1 MIGFS
6 GGPDSTC
13 LTAIMADIASQWKFS
28 LACGYLDHGLRP
40 EEERQREREHVNSF
54 CRERG
59 IELHTRVLA
68 PGTLEHEARAR
79 GLSLEE
85 AARRSRRDF
94 FRSLRETHSFSFLML
109 GHTLDDQLETILF
122 RIFQGSGPAGLRAM
136 RARTGW
142 ILRPFLS
149 VPRREIAAYLEE
161 HALSSITDSTNR
173 SGRFLRN
180 RVRLRL
186 IPVLRDIFPGMGRSL
201 SELRLKSA
209 LVDDFILRAARTT
222 IRWEH
227 TASGVQTSAA
237 AFLKAAPAVRLY
249 ALYRG
254 IGLIRRGAVYG
265 KSSVPFRFVKPML
278 WKEGD
283 MPCRIDLSGHGLHI
297 RMNERRLFLEQS
309 IVVNRKKGYFIPI
322 SPGIA
327 VPLSDCRLELRQ
339 PETVSTNSEN
349 LICAFDAEKV
359 AFPIVVRSRRP
370 GDGIDLGFGTKKLK
384 KLFNELKIDEPERD
398 AVPVIEDAAGILAVL
413 GVLAGKKNFV
423 RFGAAASS
431 PDTRRLLTL
440 HLLPAAPGA
449 GIPDGKTKRKRGEP
463 I

>member
-59 IELHTRVLA
+59 IKLHTRVLE
-68 PGTLEHEARAR
+68 PGTLEHEARAW

-94 FRSLRETHSFSFLML
+94 FRSLRETHSFSYLVL
-109 GHTLDDQLETILF
+109 GHTLDDQLETVLF

-136 RARTGW
+136 RARTDW

-149 VPRREIAAYLEE
+149 VPRREIIAYLGE
-161 HALSSITDSTNR
+161 HALASITDSTNR

-180 RVRLRL
+180 RVRLKL

-201 SELRLKSA
+201 SALRLKSA
-209 LVDDFILRAARTT
+209 LMDDFVRRAAHDT
-222 IRWEH
+222 IPWEH
-227 TASGVQTSAA
+227 TASGVKTSAA
-237 AFLKAAPAVRLY
+237 AFRKAAPAVRLY

-254 IGLIRRGAVYG
+254 AGLIRSGAFQG
-265 KSSVPFRFVKPML
+265 KSSVPFRFLKPCLVKEPVL
-278 WKEGD
+278 
-283 MPCRIDLSGHGLHI
+283 PRRIDLSGHGIHI
-297 RMNERRLFLEQS
+297 RLNERHLFLERS

-327 VPLSDCRLELRQ
+327 VPLPDCRLELRL
-339 PETVSTNSEN
+339 PETVSTSSEN

-359 AFPIVVRSRRP
+359 ALPIVVRSRRP

-384 KLFNELKIDEPERD
+384 KLFSELKIDEAERD
-398 AVPVIEDAAGILAVL
+398 AVPVLEDAAGVLAVL
-413 GVLAGKKNFV
+413 GVLSGKKNFV
-423 RFGAAASS
+423 RFGAAVAT

-449 GIPDGKTKRKRGEP
+449 GTPDGKT
-463 I
+463 